1 MVYPTTPGTLCQP
14 SATHAP
20 VDHTAAPSIRTS
32 PPRESPR
39 IQHAGCHGTDWSSG
53 GLHHACH
60 LAPLAGD
67 HGLRVPVGAGRA
79 HVRARQPARS
89 RPLPRVG
96 DFEFIADDGSI
107 NEVDL
112 LVLTPKGFYLV
123 EIKSRPGIVEGD
135 QGTWTWRGGG
145 RVQTVD
151 NPLLLANRKA
161 KKLISLL
168 RRQPALQRKTSSPF
182 LEAHVFLS
190 HEDVDCR
197 VAQDLRDR
205 VHLRDTGAGRDERPG
220 IVAALTRH
228 SIGTPVRTQPD
239 RPMAKAV
246 SRAMQEA
253 GIRPSQ
259 RARRVGDYRL
269 DELLLEGPN
278 YQDWTAHH
286 AAIDGERARVRI
298 YAIAQSA
305 SDDERSGL
313 QRAARRE
320 YQILRDVR
328 HEGILAAKG
337 CTEHV
342 LGPALVFEHRDGS
355 QRFDHWLTERAA
367 KLDVDTRLHLLRQL
381 ADALRYAHAKHLV
394 HRALSPQSILVVD
407 PEAAQP
413 RVRILLERIADAGD
427 LILIAGQLLSA
438 LVDRTRQLI
447 EPFELL
453 PDVPTLIVRHDPPR
467 LVRGQ
472 RLPRCSSG

>member
-1 MVYPTTPGTLCQP
+1 MD
-14 SATHAP
+14 A
-20 VDHTAAPSIRTS
+20 TS
-32 PPRESPR
+32 PRWQA
-39 IQHAGCHGTDWSSG
+39 ITDSEFPWEQNALTFVRDR
-53 GLHHACH
+53 LH
-60 LAPLAGD
+60 D
-67 HGLRVPVGAGRA
+67 HDPYRA
-79 HVRARQPARS
+79 WAN
-89 RPLPRVG
+89 
-96 DFEFIADDGSI
+96 FEFIADDGSI

-135 QGTWTWRGGG
+135 QGTWTWRAGG

-168 RRQPALQRKTSSPF
+168 RRQPALQRTTSSPF

-197 VAQDLRDR
+197 VAEDLRDW

-239 RPMAKAV
+239 RPTAKAV

-278 YQDWTAHH
+278 YQDWTARH

-298 YAIAQSA
+298 YASAQSA
-305 SDDERSGL
+305 SDDERS
-313 QRAARRE
+313 
-320 YQILRDVR
+320 
-328 HEGILAAKG
+328 
-337 CTEHV
+337 
-342 LGPALVFEHRDGS
+342 AL
-355 QRFDHWLTERAA
+355 
-367 KLDVDTRLHLLRQL
+367 
-381 ADALRYAHAKHLV
+381 
-394 HRALSPQSILVVD
+394 
-407 PEAAQP
+407 
-413 RVRILLERIADAGD
+413 
-427 LILIAGQLLSA
+427 
-438 LVDRTRQLI
+438 
-447 EPFELL
+447 
-453 PDVPTLIVRHDPPR
+453 
-467 LVRGQ
+467 
-472 RLPRCSSG
+472 